1 MQVKILSQRY
11 NPLLKRKEVVFEV
24 DHAQEGQTSS
34 RLKLRAGL
42 ADVLKTKADFVFV
55 ERVQTKTGM
64 MIALGEANVY
74 DTLEQAK
81 TVERDHIFE
90 RNAPAEKKENEAET
104 SASAEEETPA
114 PRPEEKPP
122 ETKGE

>member
-1 MQVKILSQRY
+1 M
-11 NPLLKRKEVVFEV
+11 VFEV

-90 RNAPAEKKENEAET
+90 RNAPAEKKEKEAET
-104 SASAEEETPA
+104 SAPAEEEKPA

>member
-1 MQVKILSQRY
+1 
-11 NPLLKRKEVVFEV
+11 
-24 DHAQEGQTSS
+24 
-34 RLKLRAGL
+34 
-42 ADVLKTKADFVFV
+42 
-55 ERVQTKTGM
+55 
-64 MIALGEANVY
+64 LGEANVY